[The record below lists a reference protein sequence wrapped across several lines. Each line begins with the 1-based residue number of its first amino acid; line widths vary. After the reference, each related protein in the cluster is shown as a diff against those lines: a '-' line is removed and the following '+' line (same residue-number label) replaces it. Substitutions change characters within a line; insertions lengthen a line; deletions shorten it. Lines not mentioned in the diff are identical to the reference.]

1 MRRSLWAGVGL
12 VSSPTLPGCLA
23 QPLPPGL
30 TNCLAGNRSPLTV
43 FGEWGAGEKKI
54 TESEPYL
61 IDDLAA
67 LVEPLTRGDPESPL
81 RWVSKSTRKLANMLN
96 RQGYSV
102 SRNIV
107 ATLLHEAEYSLQ
119 ANKKRDEG
127 AKDQP
132 DRDAQFTYIARKTA
146 QFQRQWQP
154 VISVDTKKKENV
166 GNYKNPGREYRQQ
179 GHPRDVKAYDF
190 VGKLGKVIPYGIYDV
205 TFNKGWVSVGIS
217 HDTAAFAVHSIRTW
231 WYELG
236 CRDYP
241 GAYKLFI
248 TADCG
253 GSNGYRVRLW
263 KVMLQALAN
272 ELQQAIHVSHYPPG
286 TSKWNKIE
294 HRLFNWI
301 SQNWQG
307 QPLTDYETI
316 LALIC
321 HAGTEAGLEIHAQ
334 LDEAMYPT
342 GIKIADSVF
351 EQLNIYHYAFHG
363 EWNYKIS
370 PQP

>member
-1 MRRSLWAGVGL
+1 
-12 VSSPTLPGCLA
+12 
-23 QPLPPGL
+23 
-30 TNCLAGNRSPLTV
+30 
-43 FGEWGAGEKKI
+43 
-54 TESEPYL
+54 
-61 IDDLAA
+61 
-67 LVEPLTRGDPESPL
+67 
-81 RWVSKSTRKLANMLN
+81 MLN

-107 ATLLHEAEYSLQ
+107 ASLLHDAEYSLQ

-127 AKDQP
+127 AKDHP
-132 DRDAQFTYIARKTA
+132 DREAQFTDIARKTVRFQA
-146 QFQRQWQP
+146 QGQP
-154 VISVDTKKKENV
+154 VISVDTKKKEHV

-179 GHPRDVKAYDF
+179 GYPRDVKAYDL
-190 VGKLGKVIPYGIYDV
+190 VGELGNVIPYGIYDV
-205 TFNKGWVSVGIS
+205 TFNKGWVNVGIS
-217 HDTAAFAVHSIRTW
+217 HDTAEFAVHSIRTW

-241 GAYKLFI
+241 GAYKMLL

-272 ELQQAIHVSHYPPG
+272 ELRQQIHVSHYPPG

-294 HRLFNWI
+294 HRMFNWI
-301 SQNWQG
+301 TQNWQG

-316 LALIC
+316 LSLIC
-321 HAGTEAGLEIHAQ
+321 HAGTEEGLEIHAQ

-342 GIKIADSVF
+342 GRKISDAVF
-351 EQLNIYHYAFHG
+351 QQLNIYHYAFHG

-370 PQP
+370 PQ